1 MKKQKK
7 GFVLAEATL
16 AEVNKQLK
24 VNLFVI
30 VVVGFVLGSNSVHF
44 MQEKNVFYAVLIAAM
59 VIALFFVIKSRQV
72 LKLKQQELSK

>member
-30 VVVGFVLGSNSVHF
+30 LVVGFVLGSNILHF
-44 MQEKNVFYAVLIAAM
+44 MREKSVFYGVLIAAM
-59 VIALFFVIKSRQV
+59 VVALFFVIKSRQV
-72 LKLKQQELSK
+72 LKLKQQELIK

>member
-16 AEVNKQLK
+16 GEVKKQFK

-30 VVVGFVLGSNSVHF
+30 VVAGFVLGSNILDLC
-44 MQEKNVFYAVLIAAM
+44 EKRMFPWRINRRYGRCVSFCH
-59 VIALFFVIKSRQV
+59 
-72 LKLKQQELSK
+72 

>member
-30 VVVGFVLGSNSVHF
+30 VVVGVVLGSNIVHF
-44 MQEKNVFYAVLIAAM
+44 IQEKTVFYAVLIAAM

>member
-16 AEVNKQLK
+16 GEVNKQLK

-30 VVVGFVLGSNSVHF
+30 VVVGFVLGSNILHF
-44 MQEKNVFYAVLIAAM
+44 MREKSIFYGVQASVRAVLTPW
-59 VIALFFVIKSRQV
+59 
-72 LKLKQQELSK
+72 

>member
-16 AEVNKQLK
+16 GEVNKQLK

-30 VVVGFVLGSNSVHF
+30 VVVGFVLGSNILHLC
-44 MQEKNVFYAVLIAAM
+44 EKRMFFIAY
-59 VIALFFVIKSRQV
+59 
-72 LKLKQQELSK
+72 

>member
-7 GFVLAEATL
+7 DLYWQKPL

-30 VVVGFVLGSNSVHF
+30 VVVGFVLGSNILHF
-44 MQEKNVFYAVLIAAM
+44 MREKNVFYGVLIAAM
-59 VIALFFVIKSRQV
+59 VVALFFVIKSRQV
-72 LKLKQQELSK
+72 LKLKQQELIK

>member
-16 AEVNKQLK
+16 GEVNKQLK

-30 VVVGFVLGSNSVHF
+30 VVVGFVLGSNILHF
-44 MQEKNVFYAVLIAAM
+44 MRE
-59 VIALFFVIKSRQV
+59 
-72 LKLKQQELSK
+72 

>member
-30 VVVGFVLGSNSVHF
+30 VVVGFVLGSNIVHF

>member
-7 GFVLAEATL
+7 RFVLAEATL
-16 AEVNKQLK
+16 DEVNKQLK

-30 VVVGFVLGSNSVHF
+30 VVVGFVLGSNILHF
-44 MQEKNVFYAVLIAAM
+44 MREKNVFYAVLIAAM

-72 LKLKQQELSK
+72 LKLKQQALIK